1 MKKVKFISKVGER
14 SHISVDQKKL
24 RSKIISIVGED
35 RKTYTVSECL
45 NVSFTHTHKRIN
57 YQRFDYS
64 DGSFEYREM

>member
-1 MKKVKFISKVGER
+1 MKVKFISKKGKN

-24 RSKIISIVGED
+24 RSKIISIVGDDE
-35 RKTYTVSECL
+35 KPYTVSECL
-45 NVSFTHTHKRIN
+45 NISFKPVSKRIN